1 MSFFVIVAFEN
12 RLSLTGRPISTLAIK
27 LETTHKPSK
36 PPTKQPNCPQTTHT
50 SHKTAR
56 PPTNQPNTGQTTH

>member
-12 RLSLTGRPISTLAIK
+12 CLSLTGRPISTLAIK
-27 LETTHKPSK
+27 LETIHKPSK
-36 PPTKQPNCPQTTHT
+36 PPTKQQNCPQTTH
-50 SHKTAR
+50 KPAR